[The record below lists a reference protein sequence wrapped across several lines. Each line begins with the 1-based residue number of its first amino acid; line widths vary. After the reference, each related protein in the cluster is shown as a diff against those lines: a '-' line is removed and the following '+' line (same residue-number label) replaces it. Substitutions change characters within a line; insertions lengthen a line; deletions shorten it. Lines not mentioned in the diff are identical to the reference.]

1 MCGHI
6 GEVHKAIVEG
16 TMLGLCGKCLRYGDA
31 VEVKKPSNQI
41 VEQRL
46 AFQRDN
52 RYKRLPSVEEDV
64 IVSDYARR
72 VKRAREKLG
81 KKQDEVAQ
89 ALAERASVIHRIESG
104 SMEPPMKLARKL
116 EQFFSITLIEK
127 SKKVRAETVKEFD
140 VKTSGVTIGD
150 LIKLKKG

>member
-1 MCGHI
+1 MCGYI
-6 GEVHKAIVEG
+6 GPVHKAIVEG
-16 TMLGLCGKCLRYGDA
+16 TMLGVCGKCLKYGDA
-31 VEVKKPSNQI
+31 VEVKKPSTQV

-46 AFQRDN
+46 AFQRNN
-52 RYKRLPSVEEDV
+52 RYKRLPSVEENV

-81 KKQDEVAQ
+81 KKQEEIAQ
-89 ALAERASVIHRIESG
+89 SLAERTSVIHRVESG
-104 SMEPPMKLARKL
+104 SMEPPMKLAKKL
-116 EQFFSITLIEK
+116 EQFFSITLVEK
-127 SKKVRAETVKEFD
+127 SKKVKAETVKEFD